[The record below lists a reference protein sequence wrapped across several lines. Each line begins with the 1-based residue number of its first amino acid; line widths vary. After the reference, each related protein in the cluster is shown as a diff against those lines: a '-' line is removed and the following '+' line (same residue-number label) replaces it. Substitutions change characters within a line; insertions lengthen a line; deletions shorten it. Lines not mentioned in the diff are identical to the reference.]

1 MSDRDRVL
9 VTVDDRQLTLS
20 NLGKV
25 LYPGSG
31 FTKGEV
37 LDYYDRIAAVMLPHL
52 AGRPATFRRFPD
64 GVDGKS
70 FVEKHVPAHAPGWL
84 RTVKVPSAGSRQGRG
99 RSADGDVE
107 YAVIDDKPALIWA
120 ANLAAIEFHVPLW
133 HAGRRGPLPGR
144 PDHLVFDL
152 DPGPG
157 TSVVECCRIA
167 GWIADRLSS
176 GKREPVAKTSGAK
189 GMQVYVSLP
198 ARTGWDAAR
207 ERALSIAQSI
217 QREHPGLVVTN
228 MNKQLRRGRVLIDWS
243 QNHPA
248 KTTVAAYSLRGGAV
262 PAVST
267 PVTWDEVRD
276 CERGGNPDRLRFT
289 AGEVL
294 DRVESGGDLFA
305 PLA

>member
-1 MSDRDRVL
+1 VNNRDRIL

-25 LYPGSG
+25 LYPDSG

-37 LDYYDRIAAVMLPHL
+37 LDYYARIAAVMLPHL

-70 FVEKHVPAHAPGWL
+70 FVEKHVPSHAPGWL
-84 RTVKVPSAGSRQGRG
+84 HTVKVPSASSGHGRG

-107 YAVIDDKPALIWA
+107 YAVIDDTPALIWA

-133 HAGRRGPLPGR
+133 HAGRRGSLPGR

-167 GWIADRLSS
+167 GLIADRLSS

-189 GMQVYVSLP
+189 GMQVYVTLP

-207 ERALSIAQSI
+207 ERALGIAQSI
-217 QREHPGLVVTN
+217 QRERPELVVTN
-228 MNKQLRRGRVLIDWS
+228 MKKQLRRGRVLIDWS

-248 KTTVAAYSLRGGAV
+248 KTTVAAYSLRGGAD
-262 PAVST
+262 PTVST
-267 PVTWDEVRD
+267 PVTWDEVRE
-276 CERGGNPDRLRFT
+276 CERGGDPDRLRFT
-289 AGEVL
+289 AGQVL
-294 DRVESGGDLFA
+294 DRVESRGDLFTPPA
-305 PLA
+305 

>member
-1 MSDRDRVL
+1 VSDRDRVL